1 MPVNRTVT
9 NGSMKENINN
19 FSAPQQALGY
29 MFQPRYA
36 LHRILTLPEDTTCL
50 LEADDDVDFTDPEEG
65 KLLASLKHKAPGDKL
80 TDLSPDFWKS
90 VRIWATYA
98 EANSNS
104 ISDTSFFLI
113 TTGEVQIGSFLANFV
128 VASGEREPPSELAEK
143 AMDVVSA
150 SGAKLLKA
158 IHAQLSKM
166 DAKLRE
172 EIFSQI
178 TIFDCQN
185 RIDEIPS
192 KIMALMRTVR
202 PQYRQPVFERLEGWW
217 NDQCVNL
224 MTGKRVEPLKGGEV
238 SEMLAHISEQFRDDS
253 LPLDFF
259 DAEPEEGVDP
269 ERDNRIFVHQL
280 REIGLKSDRIRR
292 AILDYYRAYEQ
303 RSSWARE
310 NITITGEVDRYDDRL
325 VDEWQRVKEVVCEE
339 LDEESSE
346 EMLQRAGR
354 KIFTDLSSGLNPN
367 LRIRPQVTESYVT
380 LGSYHILANDAVP
393 RVHWHPQFL
402 NRLQIILN
410 EVEQ

>member
-1 MPVNRTVT
+1 
-9 NGSMKENINN
+9 MKENVGK

-36 LHRILTLPEDTTCL
+36 LYRILTLPEETTCL

-90 VRIWATYA
+90 VRIWATFA
-98 EANSNS
+98 ETNPNSLAD
-104 ISDTSFFLI
+104 ISFFLI
-113 TTGEVQIGSFLANFV
+113 TTGEVKIGSFLANFV
-128 VASGEREPPSELAEK
+128 TGLDKRQTPNELAEK
-143 AMDVVSA
+143 AMNVVSK
-150 SGAKLLKA
+150 SDAKLL
-158 IHAQLSKM
+158 ISIYEQLL
-166 DAKLRE
+166 KLDIEVRE
-172 EIFSQI
+172 DLFANI
-178 TIFDCQN
+178 TIFDCQE

-192 KIMALMRTVR
+192 KIKASMRAVR
-202 PQYRQPVFERLEGWW
+202 PQHRQPVFERLEGWW

-224 MTGKRVEPLKGGEV
+224 MTGKRTEPLIGNEV

-259 DAEPEEGVDP
+259 DAEPEEGIDP
-269 ERDNRIFVHQL
+269 ETDDRIFVVQL

-292 AILDYYRAYEQ
+292 AILDYYRAFEQ
-303 RSSWARE
+303 RSAWARE
-310 NITITGEVDRYDDRL
+310 NITITGEVDRYDERL
-325 VDEWQRVKEVVCEE
+325 VDEWQRLKEVVCEE
-339 LDEESSE
+339 FEEGCSE
-346 EMLQRAGR
+346 EVFRSAGR

-380 LGSYHILANDAVP
+380 VGSYHMLANEPAP

-402 NRLQIILN
+402 DRIQKTLK
-410 EVEQ
+410 EAGK